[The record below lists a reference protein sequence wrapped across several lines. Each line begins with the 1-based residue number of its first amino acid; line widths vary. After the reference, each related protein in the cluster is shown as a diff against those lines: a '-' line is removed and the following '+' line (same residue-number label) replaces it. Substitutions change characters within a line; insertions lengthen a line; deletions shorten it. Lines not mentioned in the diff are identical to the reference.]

1 MPIYEYQC
9 LSCKRHHEIVQK
21 YSDDPLTTCPDC
33 GGAMK
38 KLISNT
44 SFILKGSGWYK
55 TDYAPG
61 NGKKQKEAEKD
72 PDYPRSN
79 DAAETKS
86 SAGPEET
93 KTGKKAE
100 SKSEAA

>member
-9 LSCKRHHEIVQK
+9 ISCKRHHEIMQR
-21 YSDDPLTTCPDC
+21 YDDAPLTACPDC
-33 GGAMK
+33 GGEMK

-44 SFILKGSGWYK
+44 SFILKGRGWYK
-55 TDYAPG
+55 TDYASG

-72 PDYPRSN
+72 PDSPRSH
-79 DAAETKS
+79 DSAETKS
-86 SAGPEET
+86 SSSPDET